1 LFRKGKTLD
10 KEKTMK
16 KKGLIIST
24 VVMVVVLIASLTTA
38 TYAWFSSQASATVD
52 DLTITTKA
60 ADGLQ
65 IAMTNTEGSVADIV
79 SGNLSYEDDKWA
91 GDVTDWGSAL
101 GFDGIQIGEITDAVT
116 YYTNAKYPVFNGYGA
131 VTTVTPGSTYY
142 KAESLSATAGEN
154 TTEDEYKA
162 YTGTKYAKDES
173 GVYKPVAAYV
183 ANTEYFKLIS
193 VVGKAGDTGL
203 LQRNVETAGGTMT
216 AEGILGTGQ
225 FLVPTGY
232 DDAINPIGYTGAKKN
247 GNYYY
252 LTMAIKPVTNV
263 AKIGFK
269 MQFTPTQNGAAVT
282 NYGNANA
289 SAGAMASSARCNVKV
304 ATGGKNATSQ
314 LAPFSAFKFD
324 AGSLTKVAQDDYA
337 QYATKDG
344 AYNDNGA
351 YNFVIANAEVNA
363 GTIYYVTMEIWIE
376 GTDNE
381 CSQDT
386 AGGGFNLKIDFVY
399 DKEASGTNVGTD
411 FVSLV
416 PQN

>member
-1 LFRKGKTLD
+1 
-10 KEKTMK
+10 MK

-65 IAMTNTEGSVADIV
+65 IAMTNNEGAVTDIV
-79 SGNLSYEDDKWA
+79 SGNMNYTEGKWE
-91 GDVTDWGSAL
+91 GDVNDWGSSL

-116 YYTNAKYPVFNGYGA
+116 YYTGTTYPVFNGYGA
-131 VTTVTPGSTYY
+131 ATTATPGSTYY
-142 KAESLSATAGEN
+142 KAESLSAETGEN
-154 TTEDEYKA
+154 TTETEYKA
-162 YTGTKYAKDES
+162 YTGTKYAKD
-173 GVYKPVAAYV
+173 GDVYKPVAAYV
-183 ANTEYFKLIS
+183 ANKEYFKLIS
-193 VVGKAGDTGL
+193 VVAKAGDSGL
-203 LQRNVETAGGTMT
+203 LQRNVEAAGGTI
-216 AEGILGTGQ
+216 AEEGILGNGQ

-232 DDAINPIGYTGAKKN
+232 DDAINPIGYTAAKKN

-263 AKIGFK
+263 AKIGFT
-269 MQFTPTQNGAAVT
+269 MQFTPTQGGTAVA

-289 SAGAMASSARCNVKV
+289 IAGAMASSARCNVKV
-304 ATGGKNATSQ
+304 ATTGKKEATAQ

-324 AGSLTKVAQDDYA
+324 AGALNKVAQNDFSA
-337 QYATKDG
+337 YATQDG
-344 AYNDNGA
+344 AYNDNGV
-351 YNFVIANAEVNA
+351 YNFFIASSEVNA

-386 AGGGFNLKIDFVY
+386 AGGGFNLKIDFIY
-399 DKEASGTNVGTD
+399 DKEADGTNVNTTT
-411 FVSLV
+411 FTSLI
-416 PQN
+416 PQ

>member
-1 LFRKGKTLD
+1 
-10 KEKTMK
+10 MK

-65 IAMTNTEGSVADIV
+65 IAMTNNEGTVTDIV
-79 SGNLSYEDDKWA
+79 SGNMNYTEAGKWE
-91 GDVTDWGSAL
+91 GDVNDWGSSL

-116 YYTNAKYPVFNGYGA
+116 YFKAPNYPVFNGYTVA
-131 VTTVTPGSTYY
+131 TTITPGNTYY
-142 KAESLSATAGEN
+142 QAITLSAQEGAA
-154 TTEDEYKA
+154 TTSEEYIA
-162 YTGTKYAKDES
+162 YSGTKYTKNDD
-173 GVYKPVAAYV
+173 GVYKPAAAYT
-183 ANTEYFKLIS
+183 ANTEFFKLLS
-193 VVGKAGDTGL
+193 VVAKANDTGL
-203 LQRNVETAGGTMT
+203 LQRNVVANGGTMT
-216 AEGILGTGQ
+216 AEGIMNNGQ

-232 DDAINPIGYTGAKKN
+232 DESINPIGYEAAKKN

-263 AKIGFK
+263 ARIGFT
-269 MQFTPTQNGAAVT
+269 MQFTPTQNGNAVA
-282 NYGNANA
+282 NYGNAGA
-289 SAGAMASSARCNVKV
+289 IAGAMASSARCNVKV
-304 ATGGKNATSQ
+304 ATAGNKAITTQ

-324 AGSLTKVAQDDYA
+324 AGVLRKVAEDGYTNYVD
-337 QYATKDG
+337 TDG
-344 AYNDNGA
+344 AYNDNGTFSF
-351 YNFVIANAEVNA
+351 YIANTEVNA

-386 AGGGFNLKIDFVY
+386 AGGGFNLGIDFVY
-399 DKEASGTNVGTD
+399 DKAAEGTNVNTNT
-411 FVSLV
+411 FTSLI
-416 PQN
+416 PQ